1 MPSRRHVLFGGGLA
15 LAGAAGS
22 SRLLES
28 PMATDNSAAVEWP
41 TPRCDAAGTGFN
53 PDASGPKDDVQL
65 TWECEPETN
74 ISGPAPPIAVGE
86 TLYVTG
92 RGGIVAI
99 DRETGRVRFER
110 NGDSYLSAPT
120 VATTTAYRA
129 DTLAVSGTAGIYG
142 LSADGGYRV
151 AGQSIGLERWHAPG
165 REPSLQ
171 TVGPPTNPAPV
182 AVDGVVYALVPETSR
197 IVALNADSGRAR
209 WEYTIGD
216 AQVSDPNRPVVRDG
230 TVYVTSWPDHAVAID
245 AESGADQWIIEITPK
260 DPERENDYRSVVAP
274 TATDSGLV
282 VPSRRAVTL
291 LDSTDGS
298 RLWEYVHD
306 GSLTDGSVAVAD
318 GTVFVAD
325 GESSIHAID
334 LETGEA
340 DWTAEYSHDVPPV
353 VADGVVYLGY
363 YWLPELVAIDAETG
377 ERRWTHE
384 VGHGLSQP
392 IVGDGALYVVGHRRV
407 VALEEAE

>member
-15 LAGAAGS
+15 LAGSAGS
-22 SRLLES
+22 SRVLKSPIATDES
-28 PMATDNSAAVEWP
+28 PAVQWP
-41 TPRCDAAGTGFN
+41 MPRCDAAGTGFN
-53 PDASGPKDDVQL
+53 PDASGPKDGVQIK
-65 TWECEPETN
+65 WECEPETDV
-74 ISGPAPPIAVGE
+74 SGPAPPIAVGE

-92 RGGIVAI
+92 QGAIVAI

-110 NGDSYLSAPT
+110 NGGSYLSAPT
-120 VATTTAYRA
+120 LATATAYRA
-129 DTLAVSGTAGIYG
+129 NTLAVSGRAGIHG
-142 LSADGGYRV
+142 LSADGGYSL
-151 AGQSIGLERWHAPG
+151 AGRSVGLERWHAPG
-165 REPSLQ
+165 REPSIR
-171 TVGPPTNPAPV
+171 TEAPPTNPAPV
-182 AVDGVVYALVPETSR
+182 AVDGVLYALVPGTNR
-197 IVALNADSGRAR
+197 IVALNADSGRVR
-209 WEYTIGD
+209 WQYTIGD
-216 AQVSDPNRPVVRDG
+216 EHVSDPNRPVVRDG
-230 TVYVTSWPDHAVAID
+230 TVYVTSWPDYAAAVD
-245 AESGADQWIIEITPK
+245 ADSGEEHWTTEIIPK
-260 DPERENDYRSVVAP
+260 DPERENDYRSVAAP
-274 TATDSGLV
+274 TATANGLV

-291 LDSTDGS
+291 LDPADGS
-298 RLWEYVHD
+298 RQWEYVHD

-340 DWTAEYSHDVPPV
+340 DWTAEYRHDVPPV

-363 YWLPELVAIDAETG
+363 FWLSEVIAIDAETG

-392 IVGDGALYVVGHRRV
+392 IVVDGALYDVGHERI